1 MSANRTPKYYALY
14 LTEDNDFRITA
25 HYTRKE
31 AEDYLLARA
40 RYTYNLSED
49 TTFHQLEEIVSS
61 ICRAGN
67 ITAFI
72 KIGEFANV
80 YKSQYCSLYVPK

>member
-1 MSANRTPKYYALY
+1 MDTKIFYSFFMTNTGECE
-14 LTEDNDFRITA
+14 TVA
-25 HYTRKE
+25 HATRKE